1 MGCVWQQPWSETS
14 KGSVRAVGSAECVQL
29 SLATQSKWRCLRQR
43 SYNLNGP
50 LTILG
55 TLKLSLLI
63 SVCTQQLTQARSRS
77 SDALVECKIISMM
90 GSLGQE

>member
-14 KGSVRAVGSAECVQL
+14 KGSMRAVGSAECVQL
-29 SLATQSKWRCLRQR
+29 SLVTQSKWRCLRQQ
-43 SYNLNGP
+43 SYNLNGL

-55 TLKLSLLI
+55 TLKLSLLL
-63 SVCTQQLTQARSRS
+63 SACTPQLMQAHSRS
-77 SDALVECKIISMM
+77 SDALAECKITGMM